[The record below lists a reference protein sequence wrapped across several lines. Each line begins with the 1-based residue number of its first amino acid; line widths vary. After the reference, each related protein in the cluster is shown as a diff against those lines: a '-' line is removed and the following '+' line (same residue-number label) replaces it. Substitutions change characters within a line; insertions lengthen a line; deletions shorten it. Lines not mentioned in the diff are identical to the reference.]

1 MGISTVQW
9 RYAIGIFFHDF
20 CRFKPTL
27 VGWLA
32 TCHASLRL
40 VCMLALLFVMEGI
53 ETYPGPTVA
62 DVSRRLDELFTK
74 IRTMRTD
81 LATKIA
87 DCTVDLTLKMHA
99 FEQQVVLFTA
109 RLDAVE
115 RAQLAMRA
123 DIDTLMS
130 SSITGTGH
138 SSNSAPVTT
147 TTAVFATSTVVDD
160 LVHEIGD
167 PRGR

>member
-9 RYAIGIFFHDF
+9 RCAIGTFFHDF

-27 VGWLA
+27 VGRYA

-40 VCMLALLFVMEGI
+40 VCMLALLFVMVGI
-53 ETYPGPTVA
+53 ETNPGPAVA
-62 DVSRRLDELFTK
+62 DVSRRLDELFTE
-74 IRTMRTD
+74 IRAMRAD
-81 LATKIA
+81 LKTKIA
-87 DCTVDLTLKMHA
+87 DCTVDLTLKMQA
-99 FEQQVVLFTA
+99 FEQKVVLFTA
-109 RLDAVE
+109 HLDAVE

-123 DIDTLMS
+123 DINTLMS

-147 TTAVFATSTVVDD
+147 TFTVFATPTAVDD
-160 LVHEIGD
+160 LVREID
-167 PRGR
+167 